1 MIRTRIKTHLK
12 SMINIDLFTQSLEV
26 RTDQVLL
33 CSDILYYTSPRL
45 SSIFL
50 KKPQK
55 NASAPVM
62 RAHMALIS
70 GVGVES
76 EVLDLGEINGM
87 GRSADVILEA
97 VLSHKLLAVI
107 AHLHLIIKV

>member
-12 SMINIDLFTQSLEV
+12 SMINIDLFTHSLEV

-50 KKPQK
+50 KK
-55 NASAPVM
+55 S
-62 RAHMALIS
+62 
-70 GVGVES
+70 S
-76 EVLDLGEINGM
+76 EKCKRPRNEGAYGFNLWRWG
-87 GRSADVILEA
+87 
-97 VLSHKLLAVI
+97 
-107 AHLHLIIKV
+107 